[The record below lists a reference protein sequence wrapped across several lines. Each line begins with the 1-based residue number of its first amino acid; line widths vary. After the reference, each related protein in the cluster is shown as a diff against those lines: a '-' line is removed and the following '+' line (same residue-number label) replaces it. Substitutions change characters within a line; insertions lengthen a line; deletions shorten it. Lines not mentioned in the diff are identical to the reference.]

1 MAQVTG
7 THSRYDLQTKGENVR
22 EEIANLIDMISP
34 TETPTQSMIGRETSS
49 NTVKSWLTDSL
60 ATASVSNAHIDGDAF
75 DGDALVA
82 PARLENHHQI
92 LRKDLVVTRRAQ
104 KVNQAGT
111 KSELS
116 RQLVKGGLE
125 LRRDLEATIMNNQ
138 AAVVGSDSVAP
149 KFAGMP
155 AWLTT
160 NTNRGTSGT
169 DGTLSST
176 TYGYVDGAA
185 GDGTVRALTEDA
197 LLGVVKDCTVAGGN
211 PTCISTGPTMKQKL
225 SQYLFGANA
234 RIATPYQDHG
244 KGKQAAGVVGA
255 VDYYTSDF
263 GTLEIMYNLFQRE
276 RDVFVIDKS
285 KWSLSHLDKYKTI
298 DMAKT
303 SDADQKMLLTDVTLC
318 SKNEAA
324 SGIVADIDETLAVT
338 AS

>member
-22 EEIANLIDMISP
+22 EELANMIDMISP
-34 TETPTQSMIGRETSS
+34 TETPFQSMIGKETSK

-60 ATASVSNAHIDGDAF
+60 ATASTSNAHIDGDAF
-75 DGDALVA
+75 SGDTLES

-92 LRKDLVVTRRAQ
+92 LRKDIVVTRRAQ
-104 KVNQAGT
+104 TVDQAGT

-116 RQLVKGGLE
+116 RQIVKGGME
-125 LRRDLEATIMNNQ
+125 LRRDLEATLLNNQ

-149 KFAGMP
+149 KFAGVP

-160 NTNRGTSGT
+160 NTDRGTGGT

-176 TYGYVDGAA
+176 TYGYADAAA

-197 LLGVVKDCTVAGGN
+197 LLGVVKDCTVAGGR
-211 PTCISTGPTMKQKL
+211 PDCIMVGPTVKQKL

-244 KGKQAAGVVGA
+244 KAKQAASVVGA

-263 GTLEIMYNLFQRE
+263 GTLEIVYNLFQRE

-285 KWSLSHLDKYKTI
+285 KWALSHLDKYKTV

-324 SGIVADIDETLAVT
+324 SGIVADVDETAAVT